1 MRAATIDFEIASI
14 SKYKVLSCHLP
25 SHLIPW
31 GKWVSHTH
39 SHIIQRYFFL
49 FLPYTMPFFNPTTVA
64 ALVDSV
70 PKPTADMLQGHK
82 ALGYGTAGFRAP
94 HFLLD
99 SVCLRMGMMAALRS
113 ASLGVPVGIMVTA
126 SHNGIQDNGLKLSDG
141 DGGMLHP
148 AWEAYAMQ
156 LERAN
161 GGEEVVAVLR
171 SIAKEAGIPHF
182 LKSLHAAQPSV
193 FIGRDTRYHSPKL
206 SNLAVQGATALGA
219 AVRDLGIVTTPQ
231 LHHVVYSVN
240 RGEAQWSAI
249 ADGDGHAASLTGY
262 YAKVEDAFRTLLAGR
277 QCNGPL
283 VIDCAYGVGSPGIL
297 PLVGALKD
305 VLEIQVRNNASDVV
319 DGGATGEGPQLNGGC
334 GAEWVQKK
342 RLPPANTSEVED
354 VGVRFASFDGDADR
368 VVYFTFMKDKGFT
381 LLDGDKIAVL
391 TAQFVGE
398 ELDAAD
404 LRDTIK
410 MGIVQTAY
418 ANGAA
423 HKAVLSKGIECP
435 YAKTGVKYCHHKAV
449 EYDIGIYYEA
459 NGHGTAIFKDESVEI
474 IRARMLEVTGD
485 DRKTLACR
493 RLLATAQ
500 LYNQAVGDATC
511 DALFVEAVLAV
522 KGWTVVEWDALYS
535 DLPSRQTKVK
545 VQDRTVVI
553 PLPDE
558 TAVVE
563 PVALKN
569 AIEAAVQ
576 AVDAENGRA
585 FARPSGTED
594 VVRVYAEASTV
605 ELADE
610 LAAKVAQAIYD
621 HANGVGD
628 APVKGVW
635 A

>member
-1 MRAATIDFEIASI
+1 
-14 SKYKVLSCHLP
+14 
-25 SHLIPW
+25 
-31 GKWVSHTH
+31 
-39 SHIIQRYFFL
+39 
-49 FLPYTMPFFNPTTVA
+49 MPVFNPTVVA
-64 ALVDSV
+64 QLVDSV
-70 PKPTADMLQGHK
+70 PKPTMEQLEGHK
-82 ALGYGTAGFRAP
+82 ALSYGTAGFRAP
-94 HFLLD
+94 HFLLK

-113 ASLGVPVGIMVTA
+113 ASLGGVPVGIMVTA

-148 AWEAYAMQ
+148 AWENYAMQ

-171 SIAKEAGIPHF
+171 SIAKEAGIPQF
-182 LKSLHAAQPSV
+182 LNSLNAAQPSV
-193 FIGRDTRYHSPKL
+193 IIGRDTRYHSPAL
-206 SNLAVQGATALGA
+206 SQLAVLGAEALGA

-240 RGEAQWSAI
+240 RGEVKWSEI
-249 ADGDGHAASLTGY
+249 ADGNSGSASLKGY
-262 YAKVEDAFRTLLAGR
+262 YAKVEDAFRVLLKGR
-277 QCNGPL
+277 KCSGPL
-283 VIDCAYGVGSPGIL
+283 VVDCAYGVGSPGIA
-297 PLVGALKD
+297 PLVESLSD
-305 VLEIQVRNNASDVV
+305 VLTIQVRNNANEVE
-319 DGGATGEGPQLNGGC
+319 DGGSTGNGPQLNSGC
-334 GAEWVQKK
+334 GAEFVQKK
-342 RLPPANTSEVED
+342 RLPPANTNVEQD

-368 VVYFTFMKDKGFT
+368 VVYFTFHKEKGFT

-398 ELDAAD
+398 ELEACGLAD
-404 LRDTIK
+404 EIN

-423 HKAVLSKGIECP
+423 HKAVLSKGIQCP
-435 YAKTGVKYCHHKAV
+435 FAKTGVKYCHHKAV

-459 NGHGTAIFKDESVEI
+459 NGHGTAIFKDEVVDL
-474 IRARMLEVTGD
+474 IRTRMGD
-485 DRKTLACR
+485 GSNWTERQNLAME

-511 DALFVEAVLAV
+511 DALFVESVLAI
-522 KGWTVVEWDALYS
+522 KGWSVDDWDKLYQ

-553 PLPDE
+553 PLADE

-563 PVALKN
+563 PVALKH
-569 AIEAAVQ
+569 AIAAAVQ
-576 AVDAENGRA
+576 SVDAENGRA

-594 VVRVYAEASTV
+594 VVRVYAEASTS
-605 ELADE
+605 ELADT
-610 LAAKVAQAIYD
+610 LAALVAKAIYD

-628 APVKGVW
+628 APVKGIW